1 MTRKLAAWA
10 LPAALVLSAHG
21 GAFATVSAEKVE
33 RTGPNRIVVTWTDKD
48 PVDVYVAERP
58 DAALADAKLLSTAD
72 RDGRYESA
80 AGSARPFFLL
90 KDRGDGSVVRTAERL
105 IPLEQGSNF
114 RDLGGY
120 PAAGGKRVRWGRIFR
135 SGGTPML
142 TDADLKEIQSL
153 GLADMVDLR
162 SSEERV
168 LAPSRIYG
176 VSYHAVGYSMMTIMG
191 DVKDP
196 ASSRNDLGKVYERLP
211 TVLQPE
217 LRELFEALLQGDGPL
232 AYNCSAGQDRTGFAS
247 ALVLTALGTPRDVI
261 YADYLLSTA
270 YRRPEWE
277 MPKISPAVAQENPT
291 AAFFARY
298 QDNPGAR
305 KPTPLVD
312 SEGRPLVQRAMEA
325 IEQKYGSV
333 EAYLDKEI
341 GVDAADIAKLRALYL
356 E

>member
-1 MTRKLAAWA
+1 MTRKLAAPV
-10 LPAALVLSAHG
+10 LSAALVLTVST
-21 GAFATVSAEKVE
+21 AFAAVSGEKVE
-33 RTGPNRIVVTWTDKD
+33 RSAPDKLIVTWTDKD
-48 PVDVYVAERP
+48 PVDVYVADSAEAGL
-58 DAALADAKLLSTAD
+58 DKAKLVSAKD
-72 RDGRYESA
+72 KDGRYEA
-80 AGSARPFFLL
+80 PAGPARPFFLL
-90 KDRGDGSVVRTAERL
+90 KDHGDGSVVRTTERL
-105 IPLEQGSNF
+105 VPLEQGSNF

-120 PAAGGKRVRWGRIFR
+120 PAADGKRVKWGQIFR

-142 TDADLKEIQSL
+142 SDADLKEIQGL

-162 SSEERV
+162 SSDERV

-176 VSYHAVGYSMMTIMG
+176 VSYHAVGYSMMDIMG
-191 DVKDP
+191 NSDP
-196 ASSRNDLGKVYERLP
+196 TSSRDSLGKVYERLP
-211 TVLQPE
+211 TVLRPQ
-217 LRELFEALLQGDGPL
+217 LRELFEVLLQGDGPL

-247 ALVLTALGTPRDVI
+247 ALVLTALGVPRETI
-261 YADYLLSTA
+261 LADYLLSTT

-298 QDNPGAR
+298 QENPDAR

-312 SEGRPLVQRAMEA
+312 ADGQPLIKHALAAV
-325 IEQKYGSV
+325 EQQYGSV

-341 GVDAADIAKLRALYL
+341 GVDAADIAKLRALYT